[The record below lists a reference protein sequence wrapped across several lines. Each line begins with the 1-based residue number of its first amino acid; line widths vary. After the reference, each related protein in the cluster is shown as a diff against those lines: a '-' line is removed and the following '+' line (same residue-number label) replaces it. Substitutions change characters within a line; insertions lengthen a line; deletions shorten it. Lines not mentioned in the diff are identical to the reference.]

1 MKAKLSA
8 SIMCADLLHL
18 EGDLAKLEDSGV
30 DYIHCDVMDGHFVPN
45 LMIGTELVRAIK
57 ERTTL
62 PLDIHLMVDE
72 PERMIPWFKMGE
84 NDIVSVHYES
94 TPHLHRALSMI
105 LDSGASPAL
114 ALNPTTS
121 LTNIVDV
128 LAEIDM
134 LLIMTVNPG
143 YAGQKLIEHTLS
155 KITRARTLLN
165 ESGFFE
171 YSHRSGRK
179 LQL

>member
-18 EGDLAKLEDSGV
+18 EGDLAKLEGQRRGLYSLRCNGMV
-30 DYIHCDVMDGHFVPN
+30 IFVPN

-94 TPHLHRALSMI
+94 TPHLHRALFD
-105 LDSGASPAL
+105 DS
-114 ALNPTTS
+114 
-121 LTNIVDV
+121 
-128 LAEIDM
+128 
-134 LLIMTVNPG
+134 
-143 YAGQKLIEHTLS
+143 
-155 KITRARTLLN
+155 
-165 ESGFFE
+165 
-171 YSHRSGRK
+171 
-179 LQL
+179 